1 MSMEPVSGF
10 LVVECCQS
18 HRDADTWNGVVGQ
31 GLNGLSVKV
40 VQGTSDMA
48 KGIIAHVMH
57 GLGAHHSPDLMH
69 LQQDLHRATS
79 LPLQSQVKQAQ
90 EDVDDAV
97 YQAFLVAA
105 AMVDYQCGPS
115 RPGRSADLDGCM
127 EKANEHIREAKDQLA
142 QCQDRQ
148 EEVKQAIRGLGDDYH
163 PFDARTGAA
172 VSAESLQTQLQ
183 TRLEVVQCAADEA
196 GLSEKSQQK
205 ISRVRKVLPKLVA
218 TLVWFWGQVAALMAE
233 KRWTEQEKQ
242 LFEKKVLSWQYWQQA
257 SRRGRDAKHRQQ
269 LREVAA
275 RCQEAVEA
283 DPVWQGMP
291 AEQRQ
296 DMLALAQECAG
307 RWVRSSSC
315 VEGRNGVLRLRH
327 HGRQGL
333 SEKALAA
340 LTVLHN
346 YWVRRPDGTTAAER
360 FFGQEPE
367 DLFEWIL
374 ERFPQLP
381 RPVSSRKQAA

>member
-1 MSMEPVSGF
+1 MEPVSGF

-205 ISRVRKVLPKLVA
+205 ISRVAQSTAETGGDLGVVLGP
-218 TLVWFWGQVAALMAE
+218 
-233 KRWTEQEKQ
+233 
-242 LFEKKVLSWQYWQQA
+242 
-257 SRRGRDAKHRQQ
+257 
-269 LREVAA
+269 
-275 RCQEAVEA
+275 
-283 DPVWQGMP
+283 
-291 AEQRQ
+291 
-296 DMLALAQECAG
+296 
-307 RWVRSSSC
+307 SSC
-315 VEGRNGVLRLRH
+315 ADGREEVDRAR
-327 HGRQGL
+327 
-333 SEKALAA
+333 EA
-340 LTVLHN
+340 TV
-346 YWVRRPDGTTAAER
+346 
-360 FFGQEPE
+360 
-367 DLFEWIL
+367 
-374 ERFPQLP
+374 
-381 RPVSSRKQAA
+381 